1 MPTTGSRNPDSTSR
15 SSFAGE
21 NDLTVTVTNAS
32 GPPALWLAVSCPE
45 NVLVSDKSWEAS
57 LAGATWLPA
66 ALAAEPVP
74 FANVDRDGI
83 AEQVIPSLRKVWPTW
98 LIFAV
103 AAAALLFFGHRWLA
117 GGTARGLGRHEV
129 PSGRQAAPPATARG
143 GKKEQHLAQRAE
155 KLDERRAAGPARST
169 QTASVIRSFLEP
181 PGPHGRWW
189 GLTRVLFLLIALFW
203 AAMFLH
209 NSPYLAPD
217 CGFDAEGQLAYINH
231 FRTAWSVPLAGQ
243 GWQTHHPPLYHFLA
257 GVLLRLVGYAADTSR
272 GILTIRLLNLVLG
285 LSNVFIILACLRL
298 IFPEHPRR
306 WVLGLLMAGF
316 LPMYVYAYQYPTNHI
331 LAGPLASLT
340 IYSVLR
346 ILCVSGAG
354 VRDYVFSGL
363 ALGFALLSVVSVSL
377 LVVPVGVAL
386 LAKLH
391 VDRAQLGRSR
401 EALGIFLLAL
411 VTFVVCGWYFVYVW
425 ANLGTPMAANKGA
438 GIGTPWPWWQD
449 PGFRTGSDYL
459 RFGQSLRSPLYSVW
473 YSVWDGLYSTLWG
486 DSAVGGAAVLGS
498 RPPWS
503 YDYLVAGMSLALL
516 PTAAILLG
524 SVAAILRFLRKPTI
538 LWLFLLAVAFSIAMF
553 VGYFPVL
560 LPYSGPTKA
569 SYGLAGG
576 VPLCVLAALGL
587 DLLSG
592 PRRWLR
598 GVIFTILG
606 VWIFNTAASYWI
618 SPAAA
623 ETRRYV
629 ARQPADAGDLAEASR
644 KLEQLLADC
653 PEDTLTRVLCATLP
667 ARESHRPR
675 PASARISARPA
686 RSMFAPLSA
695 GHSIGQSRTPG

>member
-1 MPTTGSRNPDSTSR
+1 MARRFLPGEC
-15 SSFAGE
+15 AGE
-21 NDLTVTVTNAS
+21 RQ
-32 GPPALWLAVSCPE
+32 
-45 NVLVSDKSWEAS
+45 VLGGVV
-57 LAGATWLPA
+57 GRRTWLPA

-346 ILCVSGAG
+346 ILCVSVVG
-354 VRDYVFSGL
+354 VRDYVFLGL

-386 LAKLH
+386 WPNSMSTA
-391 VDRAQLGRSR
+391 AQLGRSPTR
-401 EALGIFLLAL
+401 SAF
-411 VTFVVCGWYFVYVW
+411 FC
-425 ANLGTPMAANKGA
+425 
-438 GIGTPWPWWQD
+438 WPWSPSSSVAGTSFMFGPISARRWLPIRVRGSVRRG
-449 PGFRTGSDYL
+449 PGGRTLGSARGAITSALASHYVL
-459 RFGQSLRSPLYSVW
+459 PSTVFGTACGMVFTRPYGATAPSAARRSS
-473 YSVWDGLYSTLWG
+473 D
-486 DSAVGGAAVLGS
+486 S

-653 PEDTLTRVLCATLP
+653 PEDTLTRVLWRNSTCKGISSTAP
-667 ARESHRPR
+667 GKCSNFR
-675 PASARISARPA
+675 PASAIYVRATFCWAFYWPKPDAGMMRVANFRRP
-686 RSMFAPLSA
+686 
-695 GHSIGQSRTPG
+695 